1 MNKTVINCDKS
12 YKGKNMVPVREI
24 VERISFKLGGQTNP
38 LLGSNIWDQ
47 KDENELFMGTAG
59 GRMFQ
64 VERLASAKSLK

>member
-38 LLGSNIWDQ
+38 LLGSNI
-47 KDENELFMGTAG
+47 
-59 GRMFQ
+59 
-64 VERLASAKSLK
+64 